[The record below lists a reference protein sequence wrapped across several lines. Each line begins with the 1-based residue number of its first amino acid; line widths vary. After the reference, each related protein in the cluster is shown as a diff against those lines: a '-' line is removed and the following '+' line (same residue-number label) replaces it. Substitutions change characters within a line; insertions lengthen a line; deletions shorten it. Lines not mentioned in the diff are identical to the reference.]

1 MAADRS
7 TIARPYARAAFDEA
21 RAAKRLAPWSDA
33 LVTGAQVV
41 QDPRVQPLLDHP
53 RVTPAQLAQL
63 VIDIAGDGLGEHGLT
78 AVKNFVQ
85 TLAENRRLGYLP
97 EIAQIFNE
105 LKDAEEGIVDVTV
118 TSAAPLDQ
126 QQQLTLT
133 EALARKLK
141 RQVRLHCE
149 TDKALIG
156 GAVLRA
162 GDLVIDGSLRTRLNR
177 LANDL
182 TA

>member
-1 MAADRS
+1 MADRS

-21 RAAKRLAPWSDA
+21 RADKRLAPWSDA
-33 LVTGAQVV
+33 INIGAAVV
-41 QDPRVQPLLDHP
+41 QDERVQKLLYHP
-53 RVTPAQLAQL
+53 SVTPAQLADL
-63 VIDIAGDGLGEHGLT
+63 VIGIANGSLDEDG
-78 AVKNFVQ
+78 KNFVQ

-97 EIAQIFNE
+97 EIAEIFNE

-126 QQQLTLT
+126 QQQLTLS
-133 EALARKLK
+133 EALSRKLK

-149 TDKALIG
+149 TDASLIG

-162 GDLVIDGSLRTRLNR
+162 GDLVIDGSLRTRLDR
-177 LANDL
+177 IATEL

>member
-1 MAADRS
+1 MADRS

-21 RAAKRLAPWSDA
+21 RADKRLTQWSDA
-33 LVTGAQVV
+33 INIGAQVV
-41 QDPRVQPLLDHP
+41 QDARVQKLLDHP
-53 RVTPAQLAQL
+53 SVTSAELADF
-63 VIDIAGDGLGEHGLT
+63 VIGVANGNLDQDGAT
-78 AVKNFVQ
+78 PVRNFVQ

-97 EIAQIFNE
+97 EIAEIFNE

-126 QQQLTLT
+126 QQQLTLS
-133 EALARKLK
+133 EALSRKLK

-149 TDKALIG
+149 TDASLIG

-162 GDLVIDGSLRTRLNR
+162 GDLVIDGSLRTRLDR
-177 LANDL
+177 IATEL

>member
-1 MAADRS
+1 MADRS
-7 TIARPYARAAFDEA
+7 TIARPYARAAFEEA
-21 RAAKRLAPWSDA
+21 RKDGGLGPWFDA
-33 LVTGAQVV
+33 LTNGAAVV
-41 QDPRVQPLLDHP
+41 QDARVENLLGDP
-53 RVTPAQLAQL
+53 TVTPPQLAQL
-63 VIDIAGDGLGEHGLT
+63 VIDIAGPNLGEHGH
-78 AVKNFVQ
+78 NFVR

-97 EIAQIFNE
+97 EIAAIFSE

-126 QQQLTLT
+126 QQQLTLS
-133 EALARKLK
+133 EALARRLK
-141 RQVRLHCE
+141 RQVRLHCA
-149 TDKALIG
+149 TDPALIG

-177 LANDL
+177 LATEL